1 MDEPTSLL
9 FGLTEFEVVE
19 VTPIASG
26 VQVVIEVI
34 AAEGG
39 CPGCGVLSARVKDRP
54 LVRVKDLPACGQRT
68 QVWWR
73 KRRLAC
79 IERACAVSSF
89 TQTSTA
95 IRPRA
100 RLSARL
106 REGLARSIAGSNR
119 SVAEV
124 AREHDVGWH
133 TAHGALVGAAAR
145 WLPAPEPTT
154 VLGIDETRARSVRW
168 IRQDAGWRR
177 SDPWMTSFVN
187 ADPHTPGR
195 LLGLAPG
202 RTGACVKGW
211 LAGRRPSSGPASR
224 WW

>member
-1 MDEPTSLL
+1 M
-9 FGLTEFEVVE
+9 
-19 VTPIASG
+19 
-26 VQVVIEVI
+26 
-34 AAEGG
+34 
-39 CPGCGVLSARVKDRP
+39 LSARVKDRP

-79 IERACAVSSF
+79 TERACPVGSF

-133 TAHGALVGAAAR
+133 TAHGALIAAAAGWLPEPGTDHGVGHRRDQGPVGA
-145 WLPAPEPTT
+145 
-154 VLGIDETRARSVRW
+154 V
-168 IRQDAGWRR
+168 
-177 SDPWMTSFVN
+177 DP
-187 ADPHTPGR
+187 
-195 LLGLAPG
+195 
-202 RTGACVKGW
+202 
-211 LAGRRPSSGPASR
+211 GRRPAGAVR
-224 WW
+224 TRG